1 VTPPFHRAVC
11 APFKPPG
18 QTLTPNVP
26 SLHRRARIARL
37 ILAAAIATVPCTVTA
52 QAAASSDTAPP
63 PIAREFRG
71 VWVATVGNI
80 DWPSRPGLST
90 WEQQSEL
97 ITLLNRA
104 VEMHLN
110 AVVFQIRPQ
119 TDALYDSRLEPWSP
133 FITGEMGRPPEPYYD
148 PLAFA
153 VREAHARG
161 LELHAWFNPYRALYA
176 GPLRDVA
183 PSHVSQKEPGIV
195 RSYGKYEWLDPG
207 DPAVLRHSIAVITDV
222 VRRYDVDG
230 VHIDD
235 YFYPYPESDSAHHE
249 IDFPDSASWTRYVQ
263 RGGTLSR
270 ADWRRQNVNRFV
282 ERMYRAVHAV
292 KPWVKVGVSPFGL
305 WQPGSPTGS
314 CCFDAYAKLYADSR
328 LWLQKGWM
336 DYVAPQLYWSMTR
349 KGLEFPA
356 MLTWWAQADT
366 LGRHLWPGVNVSL
379 ARDTAPRG
387 RGAAELLDEIALA
400 RQTSGVGGVVLWN
413 MKALL
418 QDPDSVTD
426 KLVQGLYA
434 GPALVPATPW
444 LDHSTPATPHAHIR
458 RGTMSGDLFVDLRSG
473 STKHPWLWVVQA
485 RSDSGWTTVVLP
497 GSEKTH
503 LLAGR
508 HDPLPL
514 DVRVR
519 AVGRTGNLSREVRVK
534 IPGSV

>member
-1 VTPPFHRAVC
+1 
-11 APFKPPG
+11 
-18 QTLTPNVP
+18 LTPNAP
-26 SLHRRARIARL
+26 SFLRRARIARAL
-37 ILAAAIATVPCTVTA
+37 LAAGAATVASLIPARPGAA
-52 QAAASSDTAPP
+52 QGIASTDTAPP
-63 PIAREFRG
+63 PITREFRG
-71 VWVATVGNI
+71 VWIATVGNI

-97 ITLLNRA
+97 LALLNRA

-110 AVVFQIRPQ
+110 AVILQIRPQ
-119 TDALYDSRLEPWSP
+119 TDALYSSRLEPWSP
-133 FITGEMGRPPEPYYD
+133 FITGEMGRPPEPAWD

-176 GPLRDVA
+176 GPLRDVP
-183 PSHVSQKEPGIV
+183 PSHVSRKHPSIV
-195 RSYGKYEWLDPG
+195 HDYGKYEWMDPG
-207 DPAVLRHSIAVITDV
+207 DPEVVRHSIAVIADV

-235 YFYPYPESDSAHHE
+235 YFYPYPESDSAKHE
-249 IDFPDSASWTRYVQ
+249 IEFPDSASWNRYVQ

-282 ERMYRAVHAV
+282 ERMYHAVHAV

-305 WQPGSPTGS
+305 WQPGSPAGS

-328 LWLQKGWM
+328 LWLQNGWM
-336 DYVAPQLYWSMTR
+336 DYASPQLYWAMDR
-349 KGLEFPA
+349 KGLAFPT
-356 MLTWWAQADT
+356 LLQWWAQQDT

-379 ARDTAPRG
+379 ARDTGHTG
-387 RGAAELLDEIALA
+387 RGAPQLLDEIALT
-400 RQTSGVGGVVLWN
+400 RTQPGVGGVILWN

-418 QDPDSVTD
+418 QDPDSVTE
-426 KLVQGLYA
+426 KLVHGLYA
-434 GPALVPATPW
+434 QPALVPATPW
-444 LDHSTPATPHAHIR
+444 LDRRTPAMPHVRVR
-458 RGTMSGDLFVDLRSG
+458 RGPMSGDLFVDLRSG
-473 STKHPWLWVVQA
+473 SAKRPWLWVVQT

-497 GSEKTH
+497 GSEKMH

-508 HDPLPL
+508 HDPVPL

-519 AVGRTGNLSREVRVK
+519 AVGRTGNVSREARAV
-534 IPGSV
+534 PSVAR